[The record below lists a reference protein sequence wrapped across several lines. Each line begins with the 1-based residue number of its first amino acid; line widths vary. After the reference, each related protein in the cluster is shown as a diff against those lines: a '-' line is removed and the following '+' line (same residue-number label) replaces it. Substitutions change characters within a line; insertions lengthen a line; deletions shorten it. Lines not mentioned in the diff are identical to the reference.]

1 MKIKVIDIIDNVG
14 GYGMGETVRFE
25 LDGEPVR
32 YERWFTDNSGGAD
45 FYKGATSD
53 QWTLEDPDVEDD
65 GWEEREHAV
74 RDYLDDVLNEYAKQ
88 YEKVVNPATEVAV
101 ENTKAIA
108 EAMLDEPQ
116 YEGLEYA

>member
-1 MKIKVIDIIDNVG
+1 MKIQIIDITDNVG

-45 FYKGATSD
+45 FYKGDTGD
-53 QWTLEDPDVEDD
+53 QWTLEHPDIEYD
-65 GWEEREHAV
+65 GWEEREHIV
-74 RDYLDDVLNEYAKQ
+74 REYLDDLINEYSKQ
-88 YEKVVNPATEVAV
+88 YEKFVNPAIETAV
-101 ENTKAIA
+101 ERTKAIA
-108 EAMLDEPQ
+108 EAMLEEPQ